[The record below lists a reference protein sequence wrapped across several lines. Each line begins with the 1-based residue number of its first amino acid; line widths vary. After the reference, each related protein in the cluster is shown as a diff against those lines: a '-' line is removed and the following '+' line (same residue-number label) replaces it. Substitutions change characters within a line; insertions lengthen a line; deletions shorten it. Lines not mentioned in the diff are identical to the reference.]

1 MSIFNYGDI
10 YDGYNITP
18 FSKTIMKNVLVAST
32 LALSILSCQENKQQ
46 NLPVVENAVDNA
58 ESAVSSS
65 FKSYRGNN
73 ITVDKIYFELIKDD
87 KNLTAL
93 NSRIVKT
100 LEETEK
106 VLAVYNDVLNTAKSF
121 YQDAN
126 DQTKAIT
133 DSLVKQQIEKE
144 IRASADR
151 YDLKVKNITD
161 HISQVT
167 KNNEKL
173 ISTYTAFKIRKTL
186 PEIEKYQNAH
196 PLKTDSLNT
205 FITKQN
211 KLLEELKKFK

>member
-1 MSIFNYGDI
+1 
-10 YDGYNITP
+10 
-18 FSKTIMKNVLVAST
+18 MKNFLFAST

-46 NLPVVENAVDNA
+46 NLPIVENAVDNA
-58 ESAVSSS
+58 ESAVSGS

-73 ITVDKIYFELIKDD
+73 ITVNNIYSELIKDD

-100 LEETEK
+100 LEESEK
-106 VLAVYNDVLNTAKSF
+106 VLAVYKNVFNTTKSY
-121 YQDAN
+121 YQDAD

-133 DSLVKQQIEKE
+133 DSLLKKQVEKE
-144 IRASADR
+144 ISASSDR

-161 HISQVT
+161 HISQIT

-173 ISTYTAFKIRKTL
+173 VSTYTAFKIRKTL

-205 FITKQN
+205 FITRQN
-211 KLLEELKKFK
+211 KLLEELRKFK

>member
-1 MSIFNYGDI
+1 
-10 YDGYNITP
+10 
-18 FSKTIMKNVLVAST
+18 MKNVLFAST
-32 LALSILSCQENKQQ
+32 LALSILSCQENKRQ
-46 NLPVVENAVDNA
+46 NLPIVENAVDNA
-58 ESAVSSS
+58 ESAVSGS

-73 ITVDKIYFELIKDD
+73 ITVNNIYSELIKDD

-106 VLAVYNDVLNTAKSF
+106 VLAVYKNVLNTTKSY
-121 YQDAN
+121 YQDAD

-133 DSLVKQQIEKE
+133 DSLLKKQVEKE
-144 IRASADR
+144 ISASSDR

-161 HISQVT
+161 HVSQIT

-173 ISTYTAFKIRKTL
+173 VSTYTAFKIRKTL

-205 FITKQN
+205 FIIRQN